1 MEIFKS
7 EQMPSKFDKMKNI
20 SEIVHS
26 MRPEIGKF
34 CWDET
39 IYKGNEEPEEPEE
52 MVDSREEIQEESI
65 LKVTDGFDQMQME
78 DDVEGME
85 DE

>member
-7 EQMPSKFDKMKNI
+7 EQMPSKFDKMKKI

-34 CWDET
+34 CWDAT

-65 LKVTDGFDQMQME
+65 LKVTDGFDQMHIE